1 MAKERYM
8 YGTVLCQKNSDGEK
22 YFINLKT
29 GDKVTVSEPYKH
41 LAKIV
46 LVADEITKGDVDR
59 AQQLFD
65 EKKIEVQHIVTLKKW
80 FESQKQKKL
89 EAKGQAQE
97 MAEYIIRSSA
107 YMDIIYAIQFAFM
120 PWTKEITYYI
130 PLGGDVKCR
139 CNFEIC

>member
-1 MAKERYM
+1 M
-8 YGTVLCQKNSDGEK
+8 
-22 YFINLKT
+22 
-29 GDKVTVSEPYKH
+29 
-41 LAKIV
+41 
-46 LVADEITKGDVDR
+46 DR

-65 EKKIEVQHIVTLKKW
+65 EIKIEVQHIVTLKKW

-130 PLGGDVKCR
+130 PLGDVKCR

>member
-41 LAKIV
+41 SAKIV

-89 EAKGQAQE
+89 EAKG
-97 MAEYIIRSSA
+97 
-107 YMDIIYAIQFAFM
+107 
-120 PWTKEITYYI
+120 
-130 PLGGDVKCR
+130 
-139 CNFEIC
+139 

>member
-1 MAKERYM
+1 M

-41 LAKIV
+41 SAKIV

-120 PWTKEITYYI
+120 PWTKEIT
-130 PLGGDVKCR
+130 
-139 CNFEIC
+139 